1 MAKNLRLR
9 KGKYYARIQWR
20 DDNGHK
26 KEKQVPLRTHLKT
39 EAYPRL
45 AEVMEKADDF
55 KEGLDWDFPWLKE
68 GSKVALK
75 ERSIGEAL
83 QEYYSVRNVEGV
95 RYTTINRIEVAM
107 KSLFTMMSPR
117 TSLVSLDEGVLD
129 RYKRHCKEI
138 LNHKPNT
145 ININL
150 SKIRAFL
157 NWCHRKEYIKYVPY
171 IDMVRVEQ
179 TEVNYLSDHMML
191 QIMES
196 YGIEDHYKRVFLFYF
211 DTGCRL
217 FEPFNGYI
225 KGNMLMIPPDKAK
238 THRRR
243 TVHLTSITLAI
254 IHEMFERVN
263 NCIGSKRF
271 AIKNYSR
278 VFKKACRTVG
288 LRDSYHFHNLRDTY
302 AVRRWAVTGDIHLV
316 SKEIGHKSVTTT
328 EKYADFDLETLQL
341 DFPSLGKWIKPRME
355 KPTIN
360 GSFLKAINS
369 SYLPRMDTNLMD
381 TMVVSSS

>member
-1 MAKNLRLR
+1 MASLRLR
-9 KGKYYARIQWR
+9 RGKWYSRVLWYNDTGKQ
-20 DDNGHK
+20 
-26 KEKQVPLRTHLKT
+26 KEKQIPLRTKSKT
-39 EAYPRL
+39 IARKRNSI
-45 AEVMEKADDF
+45 VEKYEEDIKD
-55 KEGLDWDFPWLKE
+55 GLTFDYPWLKD
-68 GSKVALK
+68 GGKITIK
-75 ERSIGEAL
+75 ERSIGETL
-83 QEYYSVRNVEGV
+83 EEYYVIRNIEGV
-95 RYTTINRIEVAM
+95 RKSTINRTQDAI
-107 KSLFTMMSPR
+107 KSLYTMMSSS
-117 TSLVSLDEGVLD
+117 TSLNTLNEDVIE
-129 RYKRHCKEI
+129 RYKRHCRES

-157 NWCHRKEYIKYVPY
+157 NWCHRKEYIKHLPY
-171 IDMVRVEQ
+171 IDMVRVELS
-179 TEVNYLSDHMML
+179 EVNYLSDDMML

-196 YGIEDHYKRVFLFYF
+196 YGIEDHYKRAFLFYF

-225 KGNMLMIPPDKAK
+225 KGNTLVIPPSEAK
-238 THRRR
+238 THRKR

-288 LRDSYHFHNLRDTY
+288 ISDKYHFHNLRDTY

-316 SKEIGHKSVTTT
+316 SKEIGHKSVMTT
-328 EKYADFDLETLQL
+328 ERYADFDLESLLL
-341 DFPSLGKWIKPRME
+341 DFKSLEKWIAPRLE
-355 KPTIN
+355 KPTID
-360 GSFLKAINS
+360 GFFLNALNTAIIPS
-369 SYLPRMDTNLMD
+369 EDTILED
-381 TMVVSSS
+381 TMAVGSS